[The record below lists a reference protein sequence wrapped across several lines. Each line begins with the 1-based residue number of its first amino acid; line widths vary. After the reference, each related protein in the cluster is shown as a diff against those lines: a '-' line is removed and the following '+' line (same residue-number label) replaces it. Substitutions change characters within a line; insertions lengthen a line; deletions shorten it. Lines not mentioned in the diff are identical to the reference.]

1 MAASTQDDVSE
12 HALPADLA
20 AVYDAHA
27 DFVWRSLRRLGVPEA
42 DAPDALQEVFMV
54 VFRKLA
60 TFEGRSAMTT
70 WLFGICLRVA
80 ADRRRKASVRY
91 ERADG
96 DRTAE
101 QMGDG
106 RPNAEESAVRTES
119 LRLLETTLDKLEP
132 DQRTV
137 FVLFEL
143 EELTATAIATM
154 LAIPQGTVMSRLRLA
169 REAFRR
175 EIARFQAR
183 GVFDEAR
190 VGRAFVPETP

>member
-1 MAASTQDDVSE
+1 MPVSTQDDVSE
-12 HALPADLA
+12 PALPADLA

-42 DAPDALQEVFMV
+42 DAPDALQEVFV
-54 VFRKLA
+54 VVHRKLA
-60 TFEGRSAMTT
+60 TFEGRSTMTT

-96 DRTAE
+96 DETAA

-106 RPNAEESAVRTES
+106 RPNAEESATRTEG
-119 LRLLETTLDKLEP
+119 LRLLEAALDKLDP
-132 DQRTV
+132 DQRAV

-143 EELTATAIATM
+143 EELTAAVIATM
-154 LAIPQGTVMSRLRLA
+154 LGIPQGTVMSRLRLA

-175 EIARFQAR
+175 EIARFHAR

-190 VGRAFVPETP
+190 AGRLGLPEAP

>member
-12 HALPADLA
+12 HDLPTDLA

-27 DFVWRSLRRLGVPEA
+27 DLVWRSLRRLGVPEA
-42 DAPDALQEVFMV
+42 DAPDALQEVFV
-54 VFRKLA
+54 VVHRKLA

-96 DRTAE
+96 DQAAE
-101 QMGDG
+101 QLADG
-106 RPNAEESAVRTES
+106 RPNAEELTSRTES
-119 LRLLETTLDKLEP
+119 LRLLEAALEKLDP
-132 DQRTV
+132 DQRAV

-143 EELTATAIATM
+143 EELTATVIATM
-154 LAIPQGTVMSRLRLA
+154 LGIPQGTVMSRLRLA

-183 GVFDEAR
+183 GVFEEAR
-190 VGRAFVPETP
+190 VGRLGLPEVP

>member
-1 MAASTQDDVSE
+1 MATPTNTDVSD
-12 HALPADLA
+12 HVLPTDLA
-20 AVYDAHA
+20 GVYDAHA

-42 DAPDALQEVFMV
+42 DAPDALQEVFVV

-96 DRTAE
+96 DETAE
-101 QMGDG
+101 QKGDG
-106 RPNAEESAVRTES
+106 RPNAEETTSRTES
-119 LRLLETTLDKLEP
+119 LRVLEAALDKLEP
-132 DQRTV
+132 DQRAV

-143 EELTATAIATM
+143 EELTAAVIATM
-154 LAIPQGTVMSRLRLA
+154 LGIPQGTVMSRLRLA
-169 REAFRR
+169 RAAFRR
-175 EIARFQAR
+175 EVARFQAR

-190 VGRAFVPETP
+190 AGRLGKAEAP

>member
-1 MAASTQDDVSE
+1 MAPSTQDDVSE
-12 HALPADLA
+12 RALPDDLA

-42 DAPDALQEVFMV
+42 DAPDALQEVFVV

-70 WLFGICLRVA
+70 WLFGICLRIA

-96 DRTAE
+96 DVAAE

-106 RPNAEESAVRTES
+106 RPNAEESASRTES
-119 LRLLETTLDKLEP
+119 LLVLEAALDKLDP
-132 DQRTV
+132 DQRAV

-143 EELTATAIATM
+143 EELTAAVIATM
-154 LAIPQGTVMSRLRLA
+154 LGIPPGTVMSRLRLA

-190 VGRAFVPETP
+190 VGRLGKAEAP

>member
-1 MAASTQDDVSE
+1 VDVN
-12 HALPADLA
+12 APQLPEDLA

-42 DAPDALQEVFMV
+42 DAPDALQEVFV
-54 VFRKLA
+54 VVHRKLA
-60 TFEGRSAMTT
+60 TFERRSTLTT

-80 ADRRRKASVRY
+80 ADRRKKASVRY

-96 DRTAE
+96 DATA
-101 QMGDG
+101 DG
-106 RPNAEESAVRTES
+106 TDDARPGADEELVRRDQ
-119 LRLLETTLDKLEP
+119 LRLLEAALDKLDD

-143 EELTATAIATM
+143 EELTGAAIAEL
-154 LAIPQGTVMSRLRLA
+154 LAIPAGTVMSRLRLA

-175 EIARFQAR
+175 EVGRLSAREGFAAGPTTQGQAR
-183 GVFDEAR
+183 L
-190 VGRAFVPETP
+190 PETP